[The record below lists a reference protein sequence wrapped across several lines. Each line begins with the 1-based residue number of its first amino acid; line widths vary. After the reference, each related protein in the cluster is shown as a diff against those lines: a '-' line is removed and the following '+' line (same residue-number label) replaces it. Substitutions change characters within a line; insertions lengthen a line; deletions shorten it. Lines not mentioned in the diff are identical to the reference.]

1 MKMYIPFGDW
11 ANDGHGKY
19 EKILVDAPSMNHLL
33 EAQAKIKT
41 IYGKFF
47 FRGMA
52 DSYDEPYFEE
62 EIWQA
67 LIDTNYPIEQFKE
80 KQDNSYWEECQTLQE
95 VLALEENPA
104 VTLDFVVDAF
114 IWLLNAFGAE
124 ITQLDD
130 EEKIPM
136 ICNWTCHG
144 FEDVGYGC
152 FY

>member
-11 ANDGHGKY
+11 SNDGHGRY

-33 EAQAKIKT
+33 EAQVKIKT

-95 VLALEENPA
+95 VLALEENPV

-136 ICNWTCHG
+136 ICNWTCDG